1 VGYVAVFAIVST
13 IIVGLLSGGLGNPT
27 AGFDV
32 YGYFGFALTLA
43 ILPVYA
49 LANLAV
55 VVYFRKRPDFN
66 VVKHLLLPVLG
77 AALMI
82 ALLVG
87 QIIENQVAPYDWMP
101 WAIVGWLVVVII
113 GAVWLSRTRP
123 EVLVRAGSIMA
134 TAELIEE
141 HALHS
146 ASGEFA
152 GDPD

>member
-1 VGYVAVFAIVST
+1 
-13 IIVGLLSGGLGNPT
+13 VGLLSGGLGNPT
-27 AGFDV
+27 AGFNV

-55 VVYFRKRPDFN
+55 INYFRKRPDFSLI
-66 VVKHLLLPVLG
+66 KHLLLPLLG
-77 AALMI
+77 SALMI

-101 WAIVGWLVVVII
+101 WAIVGWLAVVII
-113 GAVWLSRTRP
+113 GAFWLGRTRP
-123 EVLVRAGSIMA
+123 EALVRAGSIMA
-134 TAELIEE
+134 TAELLEE
-141 HALHS
+141 RALHS
-146 ASGEFA
+146 VGGELA